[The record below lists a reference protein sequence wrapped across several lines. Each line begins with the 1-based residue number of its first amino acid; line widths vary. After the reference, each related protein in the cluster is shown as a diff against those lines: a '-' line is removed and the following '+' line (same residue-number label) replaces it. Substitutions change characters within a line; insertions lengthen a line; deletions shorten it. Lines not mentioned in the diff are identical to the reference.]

1 MNKAIITTRPDTTP
15 RPSLGPCLRALCGPL
30 PEPMAAKLRGG
41 GSSEYRIESV
51 DARDRGFCLARTL
64 FELGGDVHVVS
75 TVLSV
80 TMDPTEAT
88 ELLETH
94 GTVPLGWGSDPLR
107 RWSSASPVIAG
118 GRGRASGGTVDL
130 VLVGGRGGASG
141 AGCDVVLAGGR
152 GEQATSA
159 FAPSIADLV
168 AVASLDWAH
177 AEALGRACAEML
189 TSSAQTIVWRVCTE
203 AEAAEGMEAWQY
215 ETLRSRARERG
226 MTVAP
231 CDELS
236 CLGVLLVAVGASSIT
251 LATSPLGRAFSA
263 CEVWR
268 EQARARGAN
277 GDANGDAGA
286 SARGTTAVAAT

>member
-1 MNKAIITTRPDTTP
+1 MVAASGQGFGVTA
-15 RPSLGPCLRALCGPL
+15 GVEYALF
-30 PEPMAAKLRGG
+30 PMWDGG
-41 GSSEYRIESV
+41 GSLCGYSRRYRDGKKSWG
-51 DARDRGFCLARTL
+51 RNGL
-64 FELGGDVHVVS
+64 FLPAHDPGGP
-75 TVLSV
+75 
-80 TMDPTEAT
+80 M
-88 ELLETH
+88 
-94 GTVPLGWGSDPLR
+94 
-107 RWSSASPVIAG
+107 
-118 GRGRASGGTVDL
+118 
-130 VLVGGRGGASG
+130 VLVVEGAS
-141 AGCDVVLAGGR
+141 DVVLAGGR

-159 FAPSIADLV
+159 TALRITDLV

-203 AEAAEGMEAWQY
+203 AEAAEGMEVWQY

-226 MTVAP
+226 MIVAP

-251 LATSPLGRAFSA
+251 LATSPLGRAFST

-268 EQARARGAN
+268 ERARATGAN
-277 GDANGDAGA
+277 GDGGDGGA